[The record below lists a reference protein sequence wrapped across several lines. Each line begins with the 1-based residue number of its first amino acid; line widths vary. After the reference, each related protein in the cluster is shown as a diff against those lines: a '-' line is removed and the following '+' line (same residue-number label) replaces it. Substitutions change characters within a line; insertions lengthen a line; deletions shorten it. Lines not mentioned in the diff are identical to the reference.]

1 MENLQKI
8 GYAVSVLGVAL
19 VLIWIGIFKFT
30 PTEAKAIRPMV
41 ENSPLISWLYLIF
54 SELTV
59 SKLIGVIEIIIGV
72 GLVVSLRLPQVGLVA
87 GGFSA
92 ITFLVTISFIFTT
105 PNAIEKV
112 DGVWL
117 PDAFILKD
125 VMALGISI
133 MVIGRYFVRT

>member
-41 ENSPLISWLYLIF
+41 ENSPLMSWLYLIF

-112 DGVWL
+112 DGIWL

-125 VMALGISI
+125 VMALGISLSVLSKAYI
-133 MVIGRYFVRT
+133 KM